1 MSGLVRAIDLVANLF
16 MWIVIASVLLSY
28 FLPPYHSVRQALDRI
43 VEPFLAPIR
52 RLLPQTGMIDFSPM
66 ILIILIQVLS
76 RIIISIL
83 VY

>member
-1 MSGLVRAIDLVANLF
+1 MYGLVRAIDLVANLF
-16 MWIVIASVLLSY
+16 MWIVIANVLLSY

-66 ILIILIQVLS
+66 LLIILIQVLS
-76 RIIISIL
+76 RILISIIL
-83 VY
+83 

>member
-1 MSGLVRAIDLVANLF
+1 MLRLASAINLVANLF
-16 MWIVIASVLLSY
+16 MWIVIADILLSY
-28 FLPPYHSVRQALDRI
+28 FLPPYHAIRQVLDRI

-52 RLLPQTGMIDFSPM
+52 RLMPNTGMVDFSPM
-66 ILIILIQVLS
+66 ILIILVQVLS

>member
-1 MSGLVRAIDLVANLF
+1 MSGLVRAIDLVTNLF

-28 FLPPYHSVRQALDRI
+28 FLPPYNSIRQALDRI